1 MWEVVMRRAYKWRI
15 VWVVLAAVVA
25 CTPATENIGENGATA
40 GGPAGS
46 PAVPQPQYTL
56 SDENTHN
63 KFSSTIQ
70 PTLRVP
76 SGAVVEVF
84 TKEATGGQLGPDS
97 TLEDMANV
105 NDDEIHAL
113 TGPIYVETAQP
124 GDVLAVTFHEF
135 EVMGWAWVAHSPYF
149 GFLGDEVG
157 ESWFR
162 TYRIAEGQSSITFAP
177 GIEIPLDPFPGV
189 IGVAPVTEEL
199 LDTIPPRANGGN
211 MDIKHLTAGTTV
223 YLPVFVEGG
232 LLSIGDTHAAQGDG
246 EVCGTAFEAPM
257 RVVLEVGVVKGGR
270 PIAEPQYETDDYY
283 ATTGFAETIDEAARK
298 ATRYMI
304 DYLVAERGLD
314 RGDAYALAS
323 LAGDL
328 KINEVV
334 DMPHMLVSMHMPKAI
349 FSTSPSP

>member
-1 MWEVVMRRAYKWRI
+1 MLRTHGLI
-15 VWVVLAAVVA
+15 VAFCISCVVA
-25 CTPATENIGENGATA
+25 IACAPVDRAADAPEAAGQTA
-40 GGPAGS
+40 S
-46 PAVPQPQYTL
+46 RVVPEPQYSL
-56 SDENTHN
+56 GDENTHN
-63 KFSSTIQ
+63 KFSSTIP

-84 TKEATGGQLGPDS
+84 TKEATGGQLGLDS
-97 TLEDMANV
+97 TPEDMANV
-105 NDDEIHAL
+105 NGDEIHAL
-113 TGPIYVETAQP
+113 TGPIYIETAEP
-124 GDVLAVTFHEF
+124 GDVLAVTFHEL
-135 EVMGWAWVAHSPYF
+135 EVMGWAWTAHHPDF
-149 GFLGDEVG
+149 GFLGEEIG

-162 TYRIAEGQSSITFAP
+162 TYRIGEGQTSVSFAP
-177 GIEIPLDPFPGV
+177 GIEIPIHPFPGV

-199 LDTIPPRANGGN
+199 LNTIPPRANGGN
-211 MDIKHLTAGTTV
+211 MDIKYMTAGTTV

-270 PIAEPQYETDDYY
+270 PIAEPQYETDEYY

-304 DYLVAERGLD
+304 DYLVAERGLE

-334 DMPHMLVSMHMPKAI
+334 DVPHMMVSMHMPKAI
-349 FSTSPSP
+349 FR